1 MLNFRVLLTVLIV
14 FFCSFSVTA
23 QTIVKVGIYQN
34 PPKVFLDEKGQPA
47 GFFVELLGEIAKQ
60 EKWQL
65 EFVFAGWSECLRNL
79 ESGHIDLMT
88 DVAYTESRI
97 RKYDLNKVSVISDWF
112 QAYCAE
118 PGRINSILDLNQL
131 KVSILAESVQLEFF
145 KNLLKNLDYQCHIL
159 ELQNYDDI
167 FNSVKKGQ
175 ADVLLTN
182 RFAGKLLGQKYG
194 LVETSLIFNP
204 TSLHFAADKGKN
216 GHILQKIDQHLEI
229 WKKDS
234 ASFYYQCLER
244 NLKEKVEERVPLWA
258 MRLFFGLIAIICA
271 AFLIIREF
279 RRQLEKRTAE
289 LIMSNRK
296 LEQTLDQLQ
305 LANEK
310 AVNQERLNALGQM
323 ASGIAHDFNNILTPI
338 TGFSELLIDEP
349 KLLDDR
355 KTVRDYLESIRDAGY
370 DGIELVKRMKAFY
383 RQRESMLEKIPVDL
397 NQLIDNV
404 VTLTRFKWQEQAQF
418 EGRKILVEFTPQ
430 NRDPVNISPSHIREV
445 LVNLIINAVDAM
457 PDGGVIQLATFKQDG
472 FSGVSIKDNGTGM
485 DSETLANCFRA
496 FYTTKGEKGTGIGL
510 SMVKEICEWHDAR
523 LVVNS
528 EPGIGTEF
536 KILFHDFGREAEKI
550 TSAVSGLVNASLKIL
565 LVDDDSRVLMVS
577 EAMLANAGHR
587 VVCCSNGK
595 DAFSQLQ
602 KCDFDLVISD
612 YSMPDM
618 TGLVLIREVRKFK
631 PIQKFIIFSGS
642 NIDQAAFEIQNLGVS
657 ILEKPLKMSCL
668 NQFIGSMFL
677 CSGSGKNS

>member
-1 MLNFRVLLTVLIV
+1 M
-14 FFCSFSVTA
+14 
-23 QTIVKVGIYQN
+23 VKIGIYQN
-34 PPKVFLDEKGQPA
+34 PPKVFLDENGQPA
-47 GFFVELLGEIAKQ
+47 GFFVELLQEIAKH
-60 EKWQL
+60 EGWQL
-65 EFVFAGWSECLRNL
+65 EFVFADWSECLRNL
-79 ESGHIDLMT
+79 EGGRIDLMT
-88 DVAYTESRI
+88 DVAYTETRI

-131 KVSILAESVQLEFF
+131 KVSILAESVQLEFL
-145 KNLLKNLDYQCHIL
+145 KNLLKNLDYQCQIL
-159 ELQNYDDI
+159 ELQNYDEI
-167 FNSVKKGQ
+167 FTSVEKGQ

-182 RFAGKLLGQKYG
+182 RFAGKLLGPKYG

-204 TSLHFAADKGKN
+204 TSLHFAAEKGKN
-216 GHILQKIDQHLEI
+216 WQILQKIDQHLEI

-234 ASFYYQCLER
+234 ASFYFKCLER
-244 NLKEKVEERVPLWA
+244 NLKEKLEEKVPLWA
-258 MRLFFGLIAIICA
+258 TRLFFGLFAIICA

-289 LIMSNRK
+289 LVLSNRK
-296 LEQTLDQLQ
+296 LEQTLNQLQ

-349 KLLDDR
+349 RLLDDR
-355 KTVRDYLESIRDAGY
+355 KTVMDYLKSIKDAGY

-383 RQRESMLEKIPVDL
+383 RQRENLLEKVPVDL
-397 NQLIDNV
+397 NQLIENV
-404 VTLTRFKWQEQAQF
+404 VTLTRFKWQEQAQL
-418 EGRKILVEFTPQ
+418 EGRKIQVEFISH
-430 NRDPVNISPSHIREV
+430 NDHPVNISPSHIREV

-496 FYTTKGEKGTGIGL
+496 FFTTKGEKGTGIGL
-510 SMVKEICEWHDAR
+510 SMVKEICEWHNAI
-523 LVVNS
+523 LLVNS
-528 EPGIGTEF
+528 ELGCGTEF
-536 KILFHDFGREAEKI
+536 KILFPDYGPEAEKI
-550 TSAVSGLVNASLKIL
+550 TSVGSGAVNASLKIL

-587 VVCCSNGK
+587 VVCCSCGK
-595 DAFSQLQ
+595 DAFDQLK

-618 TGLVLIREVRKFK
+618 TGLALIKEVRKFK

-657 ILEKPLKMSCL
+657 ILEKPMKMSHL

-677 CSGSGKNS
+677 CPGDGSKR